1 MKKILIIGGTYF
13 LGKAFVELMLNEG
26 DAELILL
33 HRNGREEIKHNG
45 IREVFA
51 DRHDTDKLAGLDLGE
66 EIDAIVDFCA
76 YARGDIKNLLG
87 NISARV
93 KQYVFISTSDV
104 YKRGTGKLLNEDADL
119 EERDFGGDAGAYIS
133 GKVSLEREI
142 KEACAEKNC
151 RYTVLRPVFIFGEN
165 NYAPREGIYFQ
176 WILKAGQ
183 ILHPADA
190 DGEFQLVYVKDVAK
204 AIAVV
209 IGNEDAC
216 DRAFN
221 VCENKM
227 FTYDSFEKLLKS
239 ATGTDFERID
249 TDVATVNEKG
259 IPLPFPLTKAE
270 SNYYDGSSLIELGMT
285 FTQTEEAMKDTYEA
299 FLSAQQ

>member
-33 HRNGREEIKHNG
+33 HRNVREEIKHNR

-76 YARGDIKNLLG
+76 YAEGDIKNLLG

-104 YKRGTGKLLNEDADL
+104 YKRGTGKLLNEDADF

-190 DGEFQLVYVKDVAK
+190 DGEFQLVYVKDVAR

-209 IGNEDAC
+209 IGNEEAC

-270 SNYYDGSSLIELGMT
+270 SNYYDGGSLIELGMT
-285 FTQTEEAMKDTYEA
+285 FTQAEEAMKDTYEA

>member
-26 DAELILL
+26 DVELILL
-33 HRNGREEIKHNG
+33 HRNGREEIKHNR

-76 YARGDIKNLLG
+76 YAEGDIKNLLG

-104 YKRGTGKLLNEDADL
+104 YKRGTGKLLNEDADF
-119 EERDFGGDAGAYIS
+119 EERDFGGDVGAYIS

-142 KEACAEKNC
+142 MEACAEKNC

-183 ILHPADA
+183 VLHPADA

-204 AIAVV
+204 AIAIV

-299 FLSAQQ
+299 FLSAQ

>member
-33 HRNGREEIKHNG
+33 HRNGREEIKHNR

-76 YARGDIKNLLG
+76 YAEGDIKNLLG

-104 YKRGTGKLLNEDADL
+104 YKRGTGKLLNEDADF
-119 EERDFGGDAGAYIS
+119 EERDFGGDVGAYIS

-142 KEACAEKNC
+142 MEACAEKNC

-183 ILHPADA
+183 VLHPADA

-204 AIAVV
+204 AIAIV

-285 FTQTEEAMKDTYEA
+285 FTQAEEAMKDTYEA
-299 FLSAQQ
+299 FLSEQQ

>member
-33 HRNGREEIKHNG
+33 HRNGREEIKHNR

-76 YARGDIKNLLG
+76 YAEGDIKNLLG

-104 YKRGTGKLLNEDADL
+104 YKRGTGKLLNEDADF
-119 EERDFGGDAGAYIS
+119 EERDFGGDVGAYIS

-142 KEACAEKNC
+142 MEACAEKNC

-183 ILHPADA
+183 VLHPADA

-204 AIAVV
+204 AIAIV

-299 FLSAQQ
+299 FLSAQ

>member
-33 HRNGREEIKHNG
+33 HRNVREEIKHNR

-51 DRHDTDKLAGLDLGE
+51 DRHDTDKLTGLDLGE